1 MSRCLWNRLPVLS
14 VFVGIFAVASGAA
27 LHRQRSHGG
36 GTEAAAVD
44 AAADLDAEAVIA
56 AAEKETPE
64 TAPPAQATQL
74 AASSANATAN
84 VTKDGA
90 NSSGPVT
97 TAAKKDEDSD
107 DGKDEDDDEEEE
119 DDDKEKSTG
128 SPGSLIPMMT
138 DPGESKTLD
147 VSYGVTDGVLRG
159 ESLTPQGRLTKA
171 RQRLQDN
178 IYQQTKI
185 NSLIWQMQN
194 ETAFQTQVDS
204 EAAEL
209 ASETQAQALARMLG
223 GMRKEMRK
231 FASPFFLDHLY
242 SERKRLKEA
251 EVTLQAELD
260 ASEGDL
266 GGGHQGW
273 PHPGDKVV
281 VAESTFRRPSAS
293 LRGGAEGESAPAS
306 GDSEVKH
313 LKIDI
318 QKDTSLAQT
327 KKVQPEKSAA
337 VATSLAGAGAALL
350 VTFVTL

>member
-138 DPGESKTLD
+138 DP
-147 VSYGVTDGVLRG
+147 G